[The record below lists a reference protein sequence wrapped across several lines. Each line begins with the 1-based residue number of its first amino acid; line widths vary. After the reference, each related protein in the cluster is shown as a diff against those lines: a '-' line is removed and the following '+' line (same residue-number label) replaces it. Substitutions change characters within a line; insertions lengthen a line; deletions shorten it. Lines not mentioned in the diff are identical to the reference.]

1 MNPIVTAVSKAFDAA
16 LAELVEIHRQ
26 LLDTANSQRLE
37 MLGLIGRMQD
47 TQNTLNGVA
56 SVCTDVAEEL
66 VNIAGDNLD
75 IATKIAAT
83 LDSPTDM
90 CPSIPYED
98 LVGFCDDCGSPIDFD
113 DHFVE
118 DDDGIGIVCEACAAK
133 TSEAPA
139 ED

>member
-1 MNPIVTAVSKAFDAA
+1 MNSIVNAVSKAFDAA

-26 LLDTANSQRLE
+26 LLVTANEQRLE
-37 MLGLIGRMQD
+37 MLALIGRMQD

-56 SVCTDVAEEL
+56 QVCSDVAEEL
-66 VNIAGDNLD
+66 VNMAGDNLD
-75 IATKIAAT
+75 IAAKIGAT

-98 LVGFCDDCGSPIDFD
+98 LVGFCDDCGAPIDFD

-118 DDDGIGIVCEACAAK
+118 DEDGIGIVCEACAAK
-133 TSEAPA
+133 TCESPA

>member
-66 VNIAGDNLD
+66 VNIAGDNID
-75 IATKIAAT
+75 IAAKIGASI
-83 LDSPTDM
+83 DSPIDM

-98 LVGFCDDCGSPIDFD
+98 LVGFCDDCGAPIDFD
-113 DHFVE
+113 DHYVE
-118 DDDGIGIVCEACAAK
+118 DDDGIGIVCEACATK
-133 TSEAPA
+133 TCEAPA

>member
-1 MNPIVTAVSKAFDAA
+1 MNSIVNAVSKAFDIA

-26 LLDTANSQRLE
+26 LLATSNEQRLE
-37 MLGLIGRMQD
+37 MLALIGRMQD
-47 TQNTLNGVA
+47 TQNTLFGVA
-56 SVCTDVAEEL
+56 HVCTDIAEEL
-66 VNIAGDNLD
+66 ANIAGDNLD
-75 IATKIAAT
+75 IATKIGAT

-98 LVGFCDDCGSPIDFD
+98 LVGFCDDCGAPIDFD

-133 TSEAPA
+133 TCEAPA